1 VTELIASDEFPTAV
15 PLIGAAEA
23 AEMAARPT
31 TEPANTANNVFL
43 ITVLLFLQFA
53 QASSLFLTLAADRK
67 DLPHIPAAVETTS
80 SRHGSHP
87 PDQSKLK
94 TGANGMSATGEPA
107 QIPNELG
114 RSSPPEFNA
123 SIKRMLRPGR
133 RRLNNTI

>member
-53 QASSLFLTLAADRK
+53 QAASGLLFD
-67 DLPHIPAAVETTS
+67 V
-80 SRHGSHP
+80 G
-87 PDQSKLK
+87 
-94 TGANGMSATGEPA
+94 
-107 QIPNELG
+107 G
-114 RSSPPEFNA
+114 RSQGSAAYPCRGRDNVISTRQPSIQ
-123 SIKRMLRPGR
+123 SIKAEDR
-133 RRLNNTI
+133 REWNVRNRRTCSNT